1 MPETIKASEQNVV
14 RIFSNDYLFEI
25 PVFQRPYAWTTEQ
38 VDDLLD
44 DLIFAMSR
52 DNEEPYF
59 LGSVVLIKG
68 DSPDSQVVD
77 GQQRLTTLTM
87 LLCVLREL
95 AEDEA
100 VKSALDTRIR
110 QQRDVLAGTK
120 EVVRLGLRLQDREF
134 FYHNVQNGGGVA
146 DLIANSPTREW
157 ETDSQERIF
166 ENVKHLYEELTAL
179 SAEER
184 TQLAQ
189 FVIQHCYL
197 VVVSTSDMSSAYR
210 IFSVMND
217 RGLDLSATDI
227 LKAEIIGTIEGTEN
241 QESYARKWEDI
252 EQEPGRD
259 RFGALFTHIRAI
271 YAKAKQRRS
280 LQEEFREQ
288 VLNHHTPA
296 DFIDRILDQYD
307 DAYKSVLGLP
317 GGSVTSTTQIDI
329 YLGHLRR
336 LDNVDWI
343 PPAMAYFNR
352 NTNDQSGIER
362 FTKDLERLAYGLFI
376 RRANINERIN
386 RYAAVLRAI
395 ENGDD
400 LWQEN
405 CALQLQAGEKTEIL
419 NVLDGSIYTLPRV
432 PQPLLLRLDSLLA
445 DAGATYDHS
454 IISVEHVLPQSPAP
468 DSKWRVWYP
477 DDTVRAK
484 WMHRLANLVLLS
496 RRKNT
501 RASNWEF
508 ERKKKEYFQPGN
520 VAPFALTAE
529 VLGEAQWT
537 QAVLERRQERL
548 VDKLKTEWR
557 LG

>member
-25 PVFQRPYAWTTEQ
+25 PVFQRPYAWTKDQ

-44 DLIFAMSR
+44 DLLFAMR
-52 DNEEPYF
+52 RENAEPYF
-59 LGSVVLIKG
+59 LGSIVLIKDDG
-68 DSPDSQVVD
+68 ADSQVVD

-100 VKSALDTRIR
+100 VRSALDTRIR
-110 QQRDVLAGTK
+110 QQSDVLTGTK

-134 FYHNVQNGGGVA
+134 FYDNVQNGGGVA
-146 DLIANSPTREW
+146 HLLANSPAR

-166 ENVKHLYEELTAL
+166 ENVKHLYKELTTL

-189 FVIQHCYL
+189 FVVQYCYL

-217 RGLDLSATDI
+217 RGLNLSPTDI
-227 LKAEIIGTIEGTEN
+227 LKAEIIGTIAGTED
-241 QESYARKWEDI
+241 QETYARKWEDI
-252 EQEPGRD
+252 EQELGRE
-259 RFGALFTHIRAI
+259 RFGALFAHIRTI
-271 YAKAKQRRS
+271 YTKAKQRRS

-288 VLNHHTPA
+288 VLNNRAPT

-317 GGSVTSTTQIDI
+317 GGSATITTQVDI
-329 YLGHLRR
+329 CLGHLRR

-343 PPAMAYFNR
+343 PLAMAFFYR
-352 NTNDQSGIER
+352 NPNDRSGIES
-362 FTKDLERLAYGLFI
+362 FIKDLERLAYGLFI

-400 LWQEN
+400 VRQEN
-405 CALQLQAGEKTEIL
+405 NALQLQSGEKTEIL
-419 NVLDGSIYTLPRV
+419 NVLGGSIYTLPRV

-445 DAGATYDHS
+445 DTGATYDHS
-454 IISVEHVLPQSPAP
+454 IISVEHVLPQNPGN
-468 DSKWRVWYP
+468 DSKWRRWYP

-520 VAPFALTAE
+520 ITPFALTTE
-529 VLGEAQWT
+529 VLGETQWT
-537 QAVLERRQERL
+537 EAVLERRQKRL

-557 LG
+557 LD